1 MIRSCWS
8 LVVEHP
14 FQMDILD
21 WTPLRSWR
29 LQMVPGGLS
38 PPPGFLLQDVHCEL
52 RLPTTLSSYL
62 VRTVSIFHN
71 IQNVILSFLSG
82 GTTGSES
89 ELRLNTI
96 HFFNTT
102 EQSWQPA
109 GQMTVPREYHAV
121 ELIED
126 VSQNCP

>member
-8 LVVEHP
+8 LGEYTTQEEQSP
-14 FQMDILD
+14 D
-21 WTPLRSWR
+21 WTRLRSWR
-29 LQMVPGGLS
+29 LLVDPGGLS
-38 PPPGFLLQDVHCEL
+38 LQPGFLLQDVHCEL
-52 RLPTTLSSYL
+52 GLPTTLSSYL